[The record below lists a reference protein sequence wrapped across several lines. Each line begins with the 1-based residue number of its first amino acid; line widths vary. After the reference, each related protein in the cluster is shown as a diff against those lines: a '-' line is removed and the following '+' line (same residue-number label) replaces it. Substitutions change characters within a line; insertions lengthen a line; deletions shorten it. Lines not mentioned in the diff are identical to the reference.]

1 MVKQLFSVLIFYGAF
16 VGALSSQSLPT
27 NMPVL
32 EEHGRRQQLIDT
44 LPLQSSF
51 LQRPVVGNYDF
62 LNQLFPEF
70 LAYFPAVEIYALPLT
85 AISQINTKRPYGWG
99 DYGMIPSRGGQQYI
113 STGLF
118 VKYKFIKL
126 QLQPEMVLAQNKA
139 YEGFSNDFSDGIS
152 RARFIF
158 WNYGDYPERFGSVG
172 YSRFSLGQSKLSA
185 QFSAFEAGVSTQNLW
200 WGPGQWNA
208 LTFSNNAQG
217 FPHLTLN
224 TTKPAKT
231 FVGNFEGQLI
241 MGRIEESGLAPS
253 QNADLN
259 DRFFIPFTGDW
270 KYVNAITVSYAPR
283 WVPGLFLGFSRTF
296 QQYSERMENGF
307 RDFFPIFDPFQKEGV
322 FDNGNSVEFD
332 AAGRDQTATLF
343 FRWVVPKFHAEFY
356 AELGRRDHAFN
367 WRDAILTPEHARAYL
382 MGFSKLIPLS
392 KQDQYFQV
400 RGEITHQQES
410 VNRYIRNLGLGGGLS
425 WHTHTPARGFAHH
438 GQPLG
443 VGIGIGS
450 NVQTLELAVV
460 EKFNKYGIL
469 LERLENQQDFYYRAF
484 GQQKEHKP
492 WVDLSL
498 GFLFD
503 QRWDKLL
510 LSSKLQLIHA
520 RNYQWQ
526 LDPASTPDFPKGENL
541 FSVHSQVSL
550 VYLWGGEK

>member
-1 MVKQLFSVLIFYGAF
+1 MLYGAF
-16 VGALSSQSLPT
+16 AGMLYSQSLPA
-27 NMPVL
+27 NIPVL
-32 EEHGRRQQLIDT
+32 EERGRRLQLLDT
-44 LPLQSSF
+44 LPLQASYF
-51 LQRPVVGNYDF
+51 QRPMVGNYDF
-62 LNQLFPEF
+62 LNRLFPEF
-70 LAYFPAVEIYALPLT
+70 LAKVPAVEIYALPLT
-85 AISQINTKRPYGWG
+85 AISQMNTKRPYGWG

-113 STGLF
+113 SSGLF
-118 VKYKFIKL
+118 VKYKFIHL

-139 YEGFSNDFSDGIS
+139 YQGFSNDFSDRIIG
-152 RARFIF
+152 ARFVF
-158 WNYGDYPERFGSVG
+158 WNYGDYPERFGSGG
-172 YSRFSLGQSKLSA
+172 YSKFSLGQSKLSA
-185 QFSAFEAGVSTQNLW
+185 QFGAFEAGVSTQNLW

-231 FVGNFEGQLI
+231 FLGNFEGQFI
-241 MGRIEESGLAPS
+241 MGRIEESGLDPS
-253 QNADLN
+253 QNAVLN
-259 DRFFIPFTGDW
+259 NRFFTKFSGDW
-270 KYVNAITVSYAPR
+270 KYVNAINISYAPK
-283 WVPGLFLGFSRTF
+283 WVPGLYLGASRTF
-296 QQYSERMENGF
+296 QQYRERMGDGF
-307 RDFFPIFDPFQKEGV
+307 RDYFPILDPFQKVGV
-322 FDNGNSVEFD
+322 FDNGNSVVFD
-332 AAGRDQTATLF
+332 GAGRDQTATLF
-343 FRWVVPKFHAEFY
+343 FRWVIPKHHTEFY
-356 AELGRRDHAFN
+356 AEFGRRDHAFN

-392 KQDQYFQV
+392 KEDQYVQL

-410 VNRYIRNLGLGGGLS
+410 INRYIRYVGLGGGIS
-425 WHTHTPARGFAHH
+425 WHTHTPARGFANY

-443 VGIGIGS
+443 VGIGVGS
-450 NVQTLELAVV
+450 NVQTLELAIV

-503 QRWDKLL
+503 HRWDNLL
-510 LSSKLQLIHA
+510 LSSKVQLIHG

-526 LDPASTPDFPKGENL
+526 LDPSSTPDFPKGENL

-550 VYLWGGEK
+550 VYLWGQQRAK